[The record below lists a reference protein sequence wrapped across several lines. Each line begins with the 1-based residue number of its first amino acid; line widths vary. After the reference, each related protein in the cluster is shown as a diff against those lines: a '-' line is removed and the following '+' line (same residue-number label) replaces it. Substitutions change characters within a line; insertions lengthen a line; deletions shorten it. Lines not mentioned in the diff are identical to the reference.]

1 MELLNLIKM
10 QKFYN
15 ITSIICLIICI
26 FEAILFP
33 LFNKDK
39 VENEDESK
47 DVPIIQPNGHVSLL
61 KLIILLVC
69 DLIIIIYSIW
79 HLKIDFNHLYIPILI
94 LAFCLIII
102 KPFISVKVESLDYT
116 TYSIF
121 CYWFCYI
128 LQNIKYESI
137 INCFSNTLLVES
149 FIIVVLLIKI
159 YIFLFSIIL
168 NIRYLLKLI
177 KCIFKVNK
185 LDYTLSEKLMINYNI
200 LFKYRNLKGI
210 KKVLLFFIYIYES
223 IINIVKMILYLINEV
238 SIIPMLFI
246 IRNILRFVNIIINYD
261 DGKFNFLACKM
272 LLVITFIVV
281 YTIISINKLFM
292 PELINI
298 YEYISTAIIIP
309 ILLDGIISYKDYI
322 KKVK

>member
-1 MELLNLIKM
+1 M
-10 QKFYN
+10 
-15 ITSIICLIICI
+15 
-26 FEAILFP
+26 
-33 LFNKDK
+33 
-39 VENEDESK
+39 
-47 DVPIIQPNGHVSLL
+47 
-61 KLIILLVC
+61 
-69 DLIIIIYSIW
+69 
-79 HLKIDFNHLYIPILI
+79 
-94 LAFCLIII
+94 
-102 KPFISVKVESLDYT
+102 
-116 TYSIF
+116 
-121 CYWFCYI
+121 
-128 LQNIKYESI
+128 
-137 INCFSNTLLVES
+137 ES